1 MLTYLLKMHYKF
13 GYGIDDQ
20 LICKKFVINIFK
32 NRNSIFVLLKNKSEK
47 EKKINTRYDNRMQTN
62 RSDIF

>member
-1 MLTYLLKMHYKF
+1 MLTYLSKMHYKF

-20 LICKKFVINIFK
+20 LILKKIVINIFK

-47 EKKINTRYDNRMQTN
+47 EKKNQY
-62 RSDIF
+62 

>member
-20 LICKKFVINIFK
+20 LICKNFVINIFK

>member
-13 GYGIDDQ
+13 GSGIDDQ
-20 LICKKFVINIFK
+20 LILKKKFVINIFK

-47 EKKINTRYDNRMQTN
+47 EKKNQY
-62 RSDIF
+62 